1 MAVYKKHQLYVMTK
15 AKDLAKYIITIT
27 EKSPKK
33 FRYTLVARLQNHI
46 LDIIENLHLANSYER
61 GSRARI
67 ELQENARRKL
77 ILLDYIAQ
85 LAMEQECILFKQ
97 YEQIS
102 KQQAETLMYLNK
114 WATSDK
120 KIAGNQN
127 EVNEDIEETFA
138 GQTGLEEV
146 ESGKIDW
153 EKVDNLTDIM

>member
-1 MAVYKKHQLYVMTK
+1 MTVYKKHQLYVMTK

-61 GSRARI
+61 GSKERL
-67 ELQENARRKL
+67 ELQENAKRKL
-77 ILLDYIAQ
+77 VLLDYIAQ

-120 KIAGNQN
+120 RIAGNQN
-127 EVNEDIEETFA
+127 ENIEKHSLIE
-138 GQTGLEEV
+138 QSDLEEI
-146 ESGKIDW
+146 ETDKIDW
-153 EKVDNLTDIM
+153 EKVDNLVDIV

>member
-1 MAVYKKHQLYVMTK
+1 MTVYKKHQLYVMTK

-61 GSRARI
+61 GSKERL
-67 ELQENARRKL
+67 ELQESAKRKL
-77 ILLDYIAQ
+77 VLLDYIAQ

-127 EVNEDIEETFA
+127 ENIEKHSLIE
-138 GQTGLEEV
+138 QSDLEEI
-146 ESGKIDW
+146 ETDKIDW
-153 EKVDNLTDIM
+153 EKVDNLVDIV